1 MIKYNNCYLSYIF
14 LMNINNVIVFLR
26 EVNSEIYKISWPTLR
41 NTVVSSLLVLI
52 AVIIA
57 SLFFLIVD
65 GIIANLSI
73 LY

>member
-1 MIKYNNCYLSYIF
+1 
-14 LMNINNVIVFLR
+14 MNINSLIVFLR

-41 NTVVSSLLVLI
+41 NTIVSSLLVLI

-65 GIIANLSI
+65 GIIVSLSI

>member
-1 MIKYNNCYLSYIF
+1 
-14 LMNINNVIVFLR
+14 MNINNVIVFLR

-41 NTVVSSLLVLI
+41 NTIVSSLLVLI

-65 GIIANLSI
+65 GIIASLSI